1 MDTMHSATTLARKIQ
16 NKDLTSETLV
26 SDHLDRIGKINPR
39 INAIVA
45 FSEQALAQARAA
57 DQQLARGEP
66 IGPLHGV
73 PMTIKDCF
81 DTAGIIS
88 TWGTLGRKTFVPE
101 KDAAIVRRLKEAG
114 AILIGKTNT
123 PEFTL
128 NFSTWNKIHGFTLNP
143 HDLMR
148 SPGGSSGGAAAAI
161 ATGLTPFDIGTDFG
175 GSIRVPSHFCGTVGI
190 KPTSGSIP
198 RTGFCMP
205 SGMMLDFMSHIGPMA
220 RKVEDLRLL
229 LPVIWGPDAV
239 DTLISSVPCPDPAN
253 VLLQGLR
260 CAVMINNGIVAPSEE
275 TQAIV
280 RVVADHLAN
289 SGLSVTEDRLD
300 GVEETP
306 EIAGGFWSVGAY
318 AAVRQLIQAAGTRF
332 EDIANDWLREPPF
345 EGSEAAQQLET
356 WRTQIDQISAE
367 GHASQMLRIENYR
380 SRMLGHMARY
390 DVLISPVTA
399 NPAPKL
405 PSAGAHP
412 FGEGEA
418 SYTECF
424 NLTGWPSG
432 VVRAGTTR
440 EGMPIGVQITA
451 NPWRE
456 DIVLAVMEHLENIL
470 PDFGGPSI
478 IRD

>member
-1 MDTMHSATTLARKIQ
+1 MMHTATTLARKIRD
-16 NKDLTSETLV
+16 KDLTSEELV
-26 SDHLDRIGKINPR
+26 SDHLERIGKINPH

-45 FSEQALAQARAA
+45 FSDHALEQARAA

-66 IGPLHGV
+66 VGPLHGV

-88 TWGTLGRKTFVPE
+88 TWGTLGRKSFVPE
-101 KDAAIVRRLKEAG
+101 KDATIVRRLKEAG

-143 HDLMR
+143 HDLTR

-175 GSIRVPSHFCGTVGI
+175 GSVRVPSHFCGTVGI
-190 KPTSGSIP
+190 KPTSGSVP
-198 RTGFCMP
+198 RTGLCMP
-205 SGMMLDFMSHIGPMA
+205 PGMMLDFMSHIGPMA
-220 RKVEDLRLL
+220 RKVEDLKLL
-229 LPVIWGPDAV
+229 LPIIWGPDAL
-239 DTLISSVPCPDPAN
+239 DTLIASVPCPAPGNIKIA
-253 VLLQGLR
+253 GLR
-260 CAVMINNGIVAPSEE
+260 CAIMTDNGIVTPSEE
-275 TQAIV
+275 TRAVV
-280 RVVADHLAN
+280 RSVGDALAN
-289 SGLSVTEDRLD
+289 AGLSVCEDRLD
-300 GVEETP
+300 GVEETLGV
-306 EIAGGFWSVGAY
+306 AGGFWGVGAY

-332 EDIANDWLREPPF
+332 EDIANNGFREPSFDGP
-345 EGSEAAQQLET
+345 EAAQQLEA
-356 WRTQIDQISAE
+356 WRAQIDQISAE
-367 GHASQMLRIENYR
+367 KHGAQMLRIENYR
-380 SRMLGHMARY
+380 SRMLSHMARY

-405 PSAGAHP
+405 PKPGAHP
-412 FGEGEA
+412 FADEEA

-432 VVRAGTTR
+432 VVRGGTTA
-440 EGMPIGVQITA
+440 EGMPIGVQVTA

-456 DIVLAVMEHLENIL
+456 DIVLAVMEHLEDVL
-470 PDFGGPSI
+470 PDFAGPAI
-478 IRD
+478 GEN